1 MSLCLYQGKP
11 TEATQEVE
19 PLEYG
24 ASGARDFLPGA
35 EVLKDADQLAADG
48 PDGQGRESTEL
59 VFEKLESV

>member
-1 MSLCLYQGKP
+1 M
-11 TEATQEVE
+11 E

-48 PDGQGRESTEL
+48 PDGQGRESTEVVK